1 MLERDVSN
9 LATYFSQFAPQLAGS
24 QYGKEIWALYVAGL
38 LQADSVLTG
47 RIAQDK
53 RPANVGAV
61 LHEIQLARQEEE
73 ERVRYQQET

>member
-38 LQADSVLTG
+38 LQPDSVLTG